1 MKKTNKEQKK
11 SEEAVVKNSASS
23 DSLQYFIQ
31 WVESIN
37 YHKHF
42 GYVGKLI
49 LLDVFLIIIL
59 MYMVDLMFS
68 GLS

>member
-1 MKKTNKEQKK
+1 MKKTKKEQNG
-11 SEEAVVKNSASS
+11 SEEVVIKNPASS
-23 DSLQYFIQ
+23 DSLKYFIQ

-49 LLDVFLIIIL
+49 LFDVFLIIIL
-59 MYMVDLMFS
+59 ISMIVQLLD